1 MPRQTV
7 DRTELARL
15 IAAVK
20 MALPSE
26 ILEPLAVYLEM
37 LCQWNSVVNL
47 VGLRAWQEILTK
59 LVADSFYLSAFLTR
73 LPFPENAMI
82 WDLGS
87 GAGLPGLPLRLV
99 RPRGVYCFVERRE
112 KRALFLSNV
121 LSRLR
126 LPDTRVFRGPAE
138 QFFQTRR
145 CRPADCIVSRAFM
158 PWRALLDLTLP
169 HLRPSGA
176 LIVLALTR
184 APDSP
189 PGPWRVTAVQSYTIA
204 GNERW
209 FWALTPSGA

>member
-15 IAAVK
+15 IADVN

-73 LPFPENAMI
+73 LPLPENAMI

-99 RPRGVYCFVERRE
+99 RPRGEYCFVERRE
-112 KRALFLSNV
+112 KRALFLSNI

-126 LPDTRVFRGPAE
+126 LTDTHVFRGPAE

-145 CRPADCIVSRAFM
+145 CPADCIVSRAFM

-189 PGPWRVTAVQSYTIA
+189 PEPWRVTAVQSYTIA

-209 FWALTPSGA
+209 FWALAPSGK